1 MGIIVGYDAFAKMRH
16 RSTRDAADVPHRHSR
31 IDWLRVA
38 IYAAVVA
45 GPWSAIALLAVA
57 LSR

>member
-38 IYAAVVA
+38 IYAVVV

>member
-16 RSTRDAADVPHRHSR
+16 RSRRDAADVPHRHSR

-38 IYAAVVA
+38 IYAAVVV